1 MLVAQI
7 LKDKGDQV
15 FTCAPTD
22 TLQDASRAL
31 HERRV
36 GAMVVCE
43 DDRVV
48 GILSERD
55 VVAAVAR
62 DGSSCLAK
70 PVADYMTANV
80 QFAKPADAVD
90 SLMERMTERR
100 IRHLPVLADDER
112 LAGIVSIGDVVKVKI
127 SETVIEAE
135 SLKAY
140 IVSG

>member
-15 FTCAPTD
+15 FTCKPGD
-22 TLQDASRAL
+22 TVAEAARAL
-31 HERRV
+31 HEQRV
-36 GAMVVCE
+36 GALVVR
-43 DDRVV
+43 DQDRVV

-55 VVAAVAR
+55 VVAAVAA
-62 DGSSCLAK
+62 DGAGALGQPVSS
-70 PVADYMTANV
+70 YMTRDV
-80 QFAKPADAVD
+80 LFARPADAVD

-100 IRHLPVLADDER
+100 IRHLPVLNDTG
-112 LAGIVSIGDVVKVKI
+112 LAGIVSIGDVVKCKI
-127 SETVIEAE
+127 ADTVIEAE

>member
-15 FTCAPTD
+15 FTCAPND
-22 TLQDASRAL
+22 SLQDAARAL
-31 HERRV
+31 KERRV
-36 GAMVVCE
+36 GAMVVC
-43 DDRVV
+43 DADRVV

-55 VVAAVAR
+55 IVSAVAR
-62 DGSSCLAK
+62 DGGSCLTR
-70 PVADYMTANV
+70 PVADYMTSDV

-90 SLMERMTERR
+90 SLMERMTQRR
-100 IRHLPVLADDER
+100 IRHLPVLNDER

-127 SETVIEAE
+127 TETEIEAE

>member
-22 TLQDASRAL
+22 QLHEAARAL

-43 DDRVV
+43 ADKVV

-55 VVAAVAR
+55 IVAAVAR
-62 DGSSCLAK
+62 DGQACLLK
-70 PVADYMTANV
+70 PVSAYMTKDV
-80 QFAKPADAVD
+80 EFARPAEAID

-100 IRHLPVLADDER
+100 IRHLPVLHNDR

-127 SETVIEAE
+127 TETVIEAE

>member
-15 FTCAPTD
+15 FTCAPND
-22 TLQDASRAL
+22 SLQDAARAL

-43 DDRVV
+43 GDRVV

-55 VVAAVAR
+55 IVAAVAK
-62 DGSSCLAK
+62 DGSTCLGN
-70 PVADYMTANV
+70 PVSAYMTADV

-100 IRHLPVLADDER
+100 IRHLPVLAEER
-112 LAGIVSIGDVVKVKI
+112 LSGIVSIGDVVKCKI
-127 SETVIEAE
+127 TETEIEAE

>member
-1 MLVAQI
+1 MLVAQMI
-7 LKDKGDQV
+7 KDKGDQV
-15 FTCAPTD
+15 FTCGPTD
-22 TLQDASRAL
+22 QLAEAARAL

-36 GAMVVCE
+36 GAMVVC
-43 DDRVV
+43 DADKVV

-55 VVAAVAR
+55 IVAAVAK
-62 DGSSCLAK
+62 DGQSCLNK
-70 PVADYMTANV
+70 PVSAYMTRDV
-80 QFAKPADAVD
+80 QFARPAEAID

-100 IRHLPVLADDER
+100 IRHLPVLNDER

-127 SETVIEAE
+127 TETTIEAE

>member
-7 LKDKGDQV
+7 IRDKGDQV
-15 FTCAPTD
+15 FTCTPNDSLSEA
-22 TLQDASRAL
+22 ARAL

-36 GAMVVCE
+36 GAMVVCDAE
-43 DDRVV
+43 KVV

-55 VVAAVAR
+55 IVAAVAK
-62 DGSSCLAK
+62 DGAGCLTK
-70 PVADYMTANV
+70 PVSAYMTRDV

-100 IRHLPVLADDER
+100 IRHLPVLSDER
-112 LAGIVSIGDVVKVKI
+112 LAGIVSIGDVVKCKI
-127 SETVIEAE
+127 ADAEGEAE

-140 IVSG
+140 IVTG

>member
-7 LKDKGDQV
+7 IRDKGDQV
-15 FTCAPTD
+15 FTCQPSD
-22 TLQDASRAL
+22 TVAEAARAL

-36 GAMVVCE
+36 GAMVVC
-43 DDRVV
+43 DADKVV

-55 VVAAVAR
+55 IVAAVAR
-62 DGSSCLAK
+62 DGAGALTRPVSS
-70 PVADYMTANV
+70 YMTKDV

-90 SLMERMTERR
+90 SLMERMTEKR
-100 IRHLPVLADDER
+100 IRHLPVLSDER
-112 LAGIVSIGDVVKVKI
+112 LAGIVSIGDVVKCKI
-127 SETVIEAE
+127 ADTVIEAE